1 MAALEEE
8 TEVEKPK
15 VSVGMAPTVMPTG
28 WMSVLTAREP
38 EAPVDMVPAVVLLK
52 GRMPSVSLAG
62 GSDDGEPL
70 YCTRYSNLPRQRFLS

>member
-1 MAALEEE
+1 
-8 TEVEKPK
+8 
-15 VSVGMAPTVMPTG
+15 MAPTVMPTG

-62 GSDDGEPL
+62 GSDDGGQWRHFDPGG
-70 YCTRYSNLPRQRFLS
+70 

>member
-62 GSDDGEPL
+62 GSDDGGQW
-70 YCTRYSNLPRQRFLS
+70 RQFDPGG